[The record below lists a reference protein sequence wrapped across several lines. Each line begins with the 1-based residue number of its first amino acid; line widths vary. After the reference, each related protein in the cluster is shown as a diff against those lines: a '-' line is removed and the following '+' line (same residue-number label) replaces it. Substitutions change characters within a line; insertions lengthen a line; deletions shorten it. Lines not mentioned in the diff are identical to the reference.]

1 MHEEDFTLLQCHV
14 TYLPS
19 SSVLLSRDCDFCLLR
34 PRRIRFRTVRIES
47 FFSLHGGLS
56 EARIAAASALAL
68 LLSVAVLV
76 VLALGWAFELG
87 VVVSS
92 VVILPLRP
100 VVGDLPNLSNFS
112 SIL

>member
-1 MHEEDFTLLQCHV
+1 M
-14 TYLPS
+14 
-19 SSVLLSRDCDFCLLR
+19 
-34 PRRIRFRTVRIES
+34 FRTARIES

-56 EARIAAASALAL
+56 VALMAAANALAL
-68 LLSVAVLV
+68 LLSVAALV
-76 VLALGWAFELG
+76 VLALGWAFVLG

-92 VVILPLRP
+92 VVTLLLRP